1 MVGFLIKRPV
11 AVLLSFLGATVFS
24 ILALINLPVSLL
36 PPIQIPQI
44 VIKVSAPDTSPI
56 DVEKRILAQI
66 RESFLSIN
74 HLTNIETKANS
85 ESGSVLLYFDF
96 GTDMN
101 LTYVAVNEGIDRLT
115 ASFPENLPR
124 PQVIKINATDIPVVK
139 LQVRPKDESRFVE
152 ISEFVENVLKKRIE
166 QIDGVSLVDINGLN
180 SEEISISFDETK
192 LKSLNLNVQEVNSLI
207 KQSNQNLGGISV
219 KNGQYR
225 YFIKVENTLSNI
237 DDLRKLPVRLPEQG
251 VVLLSEIAT
260 IKQEEKS
267 RQGLHLFQGERSIVL
282 NVHKQES
289 ANMLQVVDRIENSVV
304 NFENDYPFI
313 EIDLSGDQSGLL
325 EISLNNLK
333 SSLTYGGIFA
343 FLVLFLF
350 FGNYRLPLIMGL
362 SLPLTLVLSFL
373 FFDLFG
379 VTINIISLSGLALGL
394 GMLIDNAIIVVD
406 NITQKRESGMDLFHS
421 VVTGVN
427 EVIPAL
433 LSSVLTTL
441 AVFTPLVF
449 LSGISGVLFKDQAI
463 SITII
468 LILSLAVAF
477 IFVALMY
484 YLLFNSSNQVVTSDS
499 RLFRALSKAYHYVFE
514 KVMQKKWVF
523 LVVIVIFSI
532 ATFYI
537 SKQLAVE
544 GLPKISR
551 NEQKIQIDWNE
562 PITLEE
568 NERRVRLFLNT
579 FQKDIEMSDSDLGLR
594 EYLMNQE
601 YYGAASASV
610 FISLGEVGIDEFTRR
625 VRDYL
630 YSEYPAVEVEFT
642 NAPNAFDQL
651 FENGL
656 PFIEARVSDP
666 VKRTSI
672 SPSDL
677 QVGTENNQ
685 LIVPGKGFAQ
695 ETVIELEVDRRRLS
709 LYGLVLSQLT
719 NQLENV
725 LGNKLITE
733 LKSYG
738 SNIELIL
745 KKENVSINQILNSN
759 FIVNKDNERY
769 PLSTFLKVNYN
780 TDFESVYADKS
791 GIYQSLIPAKN
802 ASAVSFMEKSQQVA
816 AGNNWQLNFAG
827 NYFENIEQLKEL
839 TYVLIIS
846 VLLLYFILAAL
857 FESFLQPLIIIITI
871 PVTVGGALLVLFLA
885 RSTLN
890 IMSVIGIIV
899 MIGIIVNDSILK
911 VDTINRN
918 RKVGLSIDEAM
929 SAAGLSRLKPIL
941 MTSITTILALL
952 PIVFFKGV
960 GAELQIPLVLSVV
973 GGLTIGTLIS
983 LFLIPVLYRLFH
995 WDKKD

>member
-1 MVGFLIKRPV
+1 MVAFLIRRPV
-11 AVLLSFLGATVFS
+11 AVLLSFLGATIFS
-24 ILALINLPVSLL
+24 IMALVNLPVSLL

-44 VIKVSAPDTSPI
+44 VIKVNAPDTSPI
-56 DVEKRILAQI
+56 DVERRIMAQI
-66 RESFLSIN
+66 RERFLSIN
-74 HLTNIETKANS
+74 NLTDIETQANS
-85 ESGSVLLYFDF
+85 ESGSAQLYFDF

-101 LTYVAVNEGIDRLT
+101 LTYVSVNEGIDRLT
-115 ASFPENLPR
+115 ASFPEDLPR

-139 LQVRPKDESRFVE
+139 LQITPKDESRFVE
-152 ISEFVENVLKKRIE
+152 ISEFVNNVLKKRVE
-166 QIDGVSLVDINGLN
+166 QIEGVSLVDINGLN
-180 SEEISISFDETK
+180 SEEISISFDKTK
-192 LKSLNLNVQEVNSLI
+192 LKSLGLSVQEVSRLI
-207 KQSNQNLGGISV
+207 KSSNQNLGGISV

-237 DDLRKLPVRLPEQG
+237 EALRQLPVRLPEQG

-267 RQGLHLFQGERSIVL
+267 RQGLHLFQGERAIVL

-289 ANMLQVVDRIENSVV
+289 ANMLQVVELIEESVT

-313 EIDLSGDQSGLL
+313 AIDLSGDQSGLL

-350 FGNYRLPLIMGL
+350 FGNFRLPLIMGL
-362 SLPLTLVLSFL
+362 SLPLTLILCFL

-406 NITQKRESGMDLFHS
+406 NITQKRENGMNLFES
-421 VVTGVN
+421 VVSGVN

-468 LILSLAVAF
+468 LLLSLAVAF

-484 YLLFNSSNQVVTSDS
+484 YLLFKKSDQTITSDS
-499 RLFRALSKAYHYVFE
+499 KLFQTLSGGYHFLFVRI
-514 KVMQKKWVF
+514 MRMKWLF
-523 LVVIVIFSI
+523 LIVVILFS
-532 ATFYI
+532 AGTFYI
-537 SKQLAVE
+537 SKRLAVE
-544 GLPKISR
+544 GLPRISR

-568 NERRVRLFLNT
+568 NENRVKLFLKT
-579 FQKDIEMSDSDLGLR
+579 FQKDIVVSDTDLGLR
-594 EYLMNQE
+594 DYLMNQE

-610 FISLGEVGIDEFTRR
+610 FLSLDNVSIEDFTRR
-625 VRDYL
+625 ARDYFSL
-630 YSEYPAVEVEFT
+630 GYSSVVVEFT

-651 FENGL
+651 FESGL
-656 PFIEARVSDP
+656 PYIEARVNDP
-666 VKRTSI
+666 VSRTRI
-672 SPSDL
+672 STDDL
-677 QVGTENNQ
+677 YTDNTNKDE
-685 LIVPGKGFAQ
+685 LIGPGKGFAK
-695 ETVIELEVDRRRLS
+695 ETVIELAVDRYRLS
-709 LYGLVLSQLT
+709 LYGLLLNQLT
-719 NQLENV
+719 NQLENI

-738 SNIELIL
+738 SSIELIL
-745 KKENVSINQILNSN
+745 KKENVPINQILNSN
-759 FIVNKDNERY
+759 FIVNEEKERY

-780 TDFESVYADKS
+780 TDFKSVFADKS
-791 GIYQSLIPAKN
+791 GIYQSLVPGENVEVEA
-802 ASAVSFMEKSQQVA
+802 FMKSSQKMA
-816 AGNNWQLNFAG
+816 MHNNWQLNFAG
-827 NYFENIEQLKEL
+827 NYFNNINQLKEL
-839 TYVLIIS
+839 TYVLTIS

-885 RSTLN
+885 GNTLN

-918 RKVGLSIDEAM
+918 RKNGLSIDAAM
-929 SAAGLSRLKPIL
+929 SAAGISRLKPIL
-941 MTSITTILALL
+941 MTSVTTILALL
-952 PIVFFKGV
+952 PIVFFKGI

-983 LFLIPVLYRLFH
+983 LFLIPVLYRFLNR
-995 WDKKD
+995 